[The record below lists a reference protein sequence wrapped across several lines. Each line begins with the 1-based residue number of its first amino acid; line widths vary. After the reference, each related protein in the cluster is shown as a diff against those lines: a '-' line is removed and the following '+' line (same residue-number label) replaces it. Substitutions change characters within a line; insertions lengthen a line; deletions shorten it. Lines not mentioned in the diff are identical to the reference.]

1 MSISDM
7 KEIPPVL
14 IMKVQAPVIRYNLVR
29 TTPELTRTVKKTE
42 MREAVAEVERAL
54 LAHQYQ
60 SG

>member
-1 MSISDM
+1 M